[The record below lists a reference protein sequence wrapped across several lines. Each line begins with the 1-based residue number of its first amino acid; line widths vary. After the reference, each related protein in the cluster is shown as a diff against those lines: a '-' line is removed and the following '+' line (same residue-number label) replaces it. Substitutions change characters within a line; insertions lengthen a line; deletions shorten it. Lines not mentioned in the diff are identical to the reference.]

1 MLNAD
6 ESSDSESCG
15 CATGCISFQMSH
27 HTEDKWTTKEIFEHF
42 NIHEDSRDI
51 IESGQFIATV
61 RMFKKTAN
69 SMNIVSA
76 WRNALYQNPLL
87 FTDYYNADNAAN
99 AANAVVFNNFNKNK
113 FIENRHDQSVLSVVC
128 KLYKTI
134 VLEDETYFAE
144 GFGSEA
150 SLRYPFWKT
159 TLRY

>member
-6 ESSDSESCG
+6 GSGAS
-15 CATGCISFQMSH
+15 GCISFQMSH

-61 RMFKKTAN
+61 RMFKKNAN

-87 FTDYYNADNAAN
+87 FTDYYNASASSASS
-99 AANAVVFNNFNKNK
+99 AFNNFNKNK